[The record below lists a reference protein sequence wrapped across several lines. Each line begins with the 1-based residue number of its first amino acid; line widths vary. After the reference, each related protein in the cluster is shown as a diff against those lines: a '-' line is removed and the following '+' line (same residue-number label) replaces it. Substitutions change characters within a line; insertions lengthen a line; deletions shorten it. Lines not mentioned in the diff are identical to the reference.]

1 MPGPA
6 LLTRIKR
13 LLLITFG
20 LIFLALGILGYFLPG
35 LPGTIWL
42 ILSATFFVRSS
53 DRLYNFV
60 VQNRLFGKQVR
71 DFLETGAMPLRAK
84 RVSLISIWFFSTVSI
99 LFAPYGIFFDIP
111 VLSLAVVGTLYI
123 YTRPTQK

>member
-42 ILSATFFVRSS
+42 ILSASLFVRSS

-60 VQNRLFGKQVR
+60 VQNRFFGKQVR

-84 RVSLISIWFFSTVSI
+84 RVSLISIWLFSTLSI